1 VVLPNRFIQTQIY
14 STYFLLKA
22 LVVYPQMKI
31 KSARY
36 LTHASQI
43 GQFSSRIWPLLVVRR
58 PRAVAGIRLLDV
70 AAMCDFRIE
79 QARACSDKNALLDYI
94 GTNWSHG
101 WRCDGYLTLKPSG
114 KGWYLI

>member
-1 VVLPNRFIQTQIY
+1 
-14 STYFLLKA
+14 
-22 LVVYPQMKI
+22 MKI